1 MLYRTI
7 QRYGVPGI
15 FIHFPPADG
24 IVLKAESYHGRSR
37 VSGRSRLVHLEE
49 SYTKC
54 LLYSE
59 IAEGQHQSPLELIR
73 TNLRT
78 VLSDVI
84 NKLESAERLS
94 YVDYTRY
101 KIDWICSLLVRVG
114 LWEDSAL
121 TYLLGAARTLSAI
134 DTDCDLSSAPTPSLI
149 KAGLKGRPEF
159 DITREQLEYFVQN
172 GFKATDIAG
181 MFCVSVKTVHRRLQ
195 ENGMSIR
202 DSYAKLTE
210 HGNWM
215 TLLQIFCMNFP
226 TLDIKAC
233 EVICCVGDIKF
244 RKIVSGKQ

>member
-1 MLYRTI
+1 M
-7 QRYGVPGI
+7 
-15 FIHFPPADG
+15 
-24 IVLKAESYHGRSR
+24 
-37 VSGRSRLVHLEE
+37 
-49 SYTKC
+49 
-54 LLYSE
+54 
-59 IAEGQHQSPLELIR
+59 
-73 TNLRT
+73 
-78 VLSDVI
+78 
-84 NKLESAERLS
+84 
-94 YVDYTRY
+94 
-101 KIDWICSLLVRVG
+101 RVG

-134 DTDCDLSSAPTPSLI
+134 DTDCDISSAPTPSLI

-233 EVICCVGDIKF
+233 EVICCVGDIKL